1 MFQHGDMIL
10 ARYSEAPDKPFVI
23 IDKETLK
30 PVDETEETPFTASSF
45 NRHSLAWTPLDTE
58 YAEDAIKGNR
68 WFR

>member
-23 IDKETLK
+23 IDKGTLK
-30 PVDETEETPFTASSF
+30 PVDETEVTPFTASSF

-58 YAEDAIKGNR
+58 YEEDAMNGNR